1 MAAGVKG
8 GHVAGCCAWHM
19 QQWVVEGCAEVD
31 DMQATSEQMHHM
43 HYNSLRVTKISLP
56 RKRQGWSM
64 IFHLLQP

>member
-31 DMQATSEQMHHM
+31 DMQATSEQMHRM
-43 HYNSLRVTKISLP
+43 HYKSLRVTKFV
-56 RKRQGWSM
+56 
-64 IFHLLQP
+64 FHERGRGGQ